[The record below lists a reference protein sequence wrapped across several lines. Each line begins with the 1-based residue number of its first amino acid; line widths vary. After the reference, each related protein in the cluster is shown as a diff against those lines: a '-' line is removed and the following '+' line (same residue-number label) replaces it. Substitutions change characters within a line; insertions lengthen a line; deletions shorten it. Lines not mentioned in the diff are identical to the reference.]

1 MRRHLFVTLLALAL
15 ALALGSTHAQL
26 QEPAPA
32 SPQPTLLSVDAVA
45 VDRKGNPVTDLR
57 PGDVEI
63 WLEQYRI
70 PLESMTVLTKD
81 DERRRRTI
89 VLLLDDITLAP
100 ELMPRA
106 REAGRHLVTALEPE
120 DRMAVVTLTGASIK
134 ATDDRAA
141 LRRAV
146 DAYGVRAT
154 EPLRPDDLAAKVLN
168 LLTAIARQAAELPGH
183 RRTVVAIG
191 PGWVFDTPIPPSTVA
206 RDLRGEWT
214 DAMRAMVLA
223 NVTLYVIDP
232 GGVGA
237 MPATSGAIGMA
248 RETGGHAF
256 LNTNDVTGAVDRI
269 MRDAVSYYI
278 LRFEDPPFFR
288 TAPLRKLD
296 VRVKRRDVTVRA
308 RQLIPGTPAA
318 KR

>member
-1 MRRHLFVTLLALAL
+1 MRSRLAATLLAFAL
-15 ALALGSTHAQL
+15 ASTASRL
-26 QEPAPA
+26 QEPAA
-32 SPQPTLLSVDAVA
+32 APQPTLLSVDAVA
-45 VDRKGNPVTDLR
+45 VDRKGNPVADLR

-100 ELMPRA
+100 ELRPRA
-106 REAGRHLVTALEPE
+106 REAGRHLVEALQPE
-120 DRMAVVTLTGASIK
+120 DRMAVVTLTGANIK

-141 LRRAV
+141 LRRAI
-146 DAYGVRAT
+146 DSYGPRAT
-154 EPLRPDDLAAKVLN
+154 EPLRPDDLAARVLN
-168 LLTAIARQAAELPGH
+168 MLTAIARQAAELPGH

-191 PGWVFDTPIPPSTVA
+191 SGWVFDTPIPPPTVA
-206 RDLRGEWT
+206 RDLRDEWT
-214 DAMRAMVLA
+214 TAMRSMALA

-232 GGVGA
+232 SGVGGA
-237 MPATSGAIGMA
+237 PSMSGAIGMA

-256 LNTNDVTGAVDRI
+256 LNTNDVNGAVDRI
-269 MRDAVSYYI
+269 MREAVSYYI

-296 VRVKRRDVTVRA
+296 VRAKRRDLTVRA
-308 RQLIPGTPAA
+308 RQLIPGTPADQ
-318 KR
+318 R

>member
-1 MRRHLFVTLLALAL
+1 
-15 ALALGSTHAQL
+15 
-26 QEPAPA
+26 
-32 SPQPTLLSVDAVA
+32 VDAVA
-45 VDRKGNPVTDLR
+45 VDRKGNPVADLR

-106 REAGRHLVTALEPE
+106 REAGRHLVEALEPE

-134 ATDDRAA
+134 STDDRAA
-141 LRRAV
+141 LRRAI
-146 DAYGVRAT
+146 DAYGPRAT
-154 EPLRPDDLAAKVLN
+154 EPLRPDDLAARVLN
-168 LLTAIARQAAELPGH
+168 MLTAIARQAAELPGH

-191 PGWVFDTPIPPSTVA
+191 PAWVFDTPIPPSTLA
-206 RDLRGEWT
+206 RDLRDEWT
-214 DAMRAMVLA
+214 SATRSMALA

-232 GGVGA
+232 TGVGGA
-237 MPATSGAIGMA
+237 PSTSGTIGMA
-248 RETGGHAF
+248 RETGGYAF

-269 MRDAVSYYI
+269 MREAVSYYI

-308 RQLIPGTPAA
+308 RQLIPGTTAS

>member
-1 MRRHLFVTLLALAL
+1 MRSRLAVTLLAFAL
-15 ALALGSTHAQL
+15 ASTPARV

-57 PGDVEI
+57 PGDVEL

-81 DERRRRTI
+81 DDRRRRTI

-146 DAYGVRAT
+146 DSYGPRAT

-168 LLTAIARQAAELPGH
+168 MLTAIARQAAELPGH
-183 RRTVVAIG
+183 RRTVIAIG

-206 RDLRGEWT
+206 RDLRDEWT
-214 DAMRAMVLA
+214 TAMRSMALA

-232 GGVGA
+232 SGVGGA
-237 MPATSGAIGMA
+237 PSMSGAIGMA